1 MGINAWIGRAGID
14 KARCLLGVGP
24 VSVVVEGV
32 FIKEQAAG
40 GAQAL
45 IGRCRDAELMGR
57 TGVLVLDPIA
67 LVWRVAGLTNVAV
80 IGSGI
85 VDAAIALIIGQIE
98 ADIGVGRI
106 VRLLDSGVVQI
117 GSGIDHI
124 QHAQTAIHRQG
135 RCIKLVAQGVRIEL
149 GDLQVAH
156 AGLIAEYA
164 IGLEVL
170 THMHQVH

>member
-1 MGINAWIGRAGID
+1 MGIDAWIGRAGID

-67 LVWRVAGLTNVAV
+67 LVWGVAGLTNVAV

-124 QHAQTAIHRQG
+124 EHAQTTVHRQG
-135 RCIKLVAQGVRIEL
+135 GYVEIVTQIVGVEL

-156 AGLIAEYA
+156 AGFIVEHA

-170 THMHQVH
+170 THMHQVD